1 MGRIQNGDALTDH
14 GNRAGRRALVE
25 ILGAGLDACD
35 PGANVRRL
43 VRRDGNTLTVGS
55 PHFEP
60 VGDPRSG
67 DEVIDL
73 NQVGRIFVVGAGKG
87 VQYTALALE
96 EILGER
102 LTGGHVID
110 KQGSPHILRRV
121 GVTFGAHPVPD
132 EGCVAGCRRILELCA
147 DLREDD
153 LVFTA
158 LGNGASALLTM
169 PVEGVSLAD
178 VQRVVYLFQIERG
191 GPTIDLI
198 PIRNHLDRMK
208 GGKISRHLRPAR
220 CIHLLGQ
227 LRRTYHGLMHDDIN
241 RWLHVLPDTQSYAD
255 AVRNLKKWDAW
266 EDAPASVK
274 AFLLA
279 ADPAQETLRLAE
291 YEAMNAR
298 AFCIMPEHLGMLP
311 AARAK
316 AEELGY
322 RTYTLYNNYDMLAE
336 AAQVGKV
343 VANLA
348 KHSEWDGEPFQPP
361 CALFGRGELLV
372 TVGDAKG
379 MGGRNQ
385 EYAVSAALELAGT
398 SHVVMGSVDS
408 DGTDG
413 PGHQFVDGYADVPV
427 LTGGIVDSFT
437 LQRAGALGI
446 DLFAE
451 LKRHNVSPALHALGD
466 GIVATPN
473 LSFADLSVTLILD
486 RSRETDMPDIT
497 VEQG

>member
-1 MGRIQNGDALTDH
+1 MGRIQNADVLTNH
-14 GNRAGRRALVE
+14 GHIAGRKALVD

-35 PGANVRRL
+35 PGSNVRRL
-43 VRRDGNTLTVGS
+43 VRRDGDMLTIGS

-60 VGDPRSG
+60 EGDPRSG

-73 NQVGRIFVVGAGKG
+73 RQVGRIFVVGAGKG

-96 EILGER
+96 EILGDR
-102 LTGGHVID
+102 LTGGHLIE
-110 KQGSPHILRRV
+110 KHGSPNVLSRV
-121 GVTFGAHPVPD
+121 EITFGAHPVPD
-132 EGCVAGCRRILELCA
+132 EGCVEGCRRILELCA
-147 DLREDD
+147 DLRADD

-158 LGNGASALLTM
+158 LGNGVSALLTL

-178 VQRVVYLFQIERG
+178 VQRLVYLFQIEKG
-191 GPTIDLI
+191 GPTVDLI
-198 PIRNHLDRMK
+198 PIRNHLDQMK

-220 CIHLLGQ
+220 CIHLLG
-227 LRRTYHGLMHDDIN
+227 LLSRTYHDLMYHDLN

-266 EDAPASVK
+266 DDAPQSVK
-274 AFLLA
+274 DFLLA
-279 ADPAQETLRLAE
+279 ADPAQETLRHDE

-316 AEELGY
+316 AEELGF
-322 RTYTLYNNYDMLAE
+322 RTHLLYNNYDMLAE

-343 VANLA
+343 IANLA
-348 KHSEWDGEPFQPP
+348 KHSELDGEPFQPP
-361 CALFGRGELLV
+361 CALFSRGELLV
-372 TVGDAKG
+372 TVGDSKG

-385 EYAVSAALELAGT
+385 EYAVSAALELGET
-398 SHVVMGSVDS
+398 RQVVMGSVDS

-413 PGHQFVDGYADVPV
+413 PGHQFVDGYEDVPV
-427 LTGGIVDSFT
+427 LTGGIVDYST
-437 LQRAGALGI
+437 SQRAEEMGI
-446 DLFAE
+446 DLFEE
-451 LKRHNVSPALHALGD
+451 LKQHNVSPPLHALSD

-486 RSRETDMPDIT
+486 RA
-497 VEQG
+497 

>member
-1 MGRIQNGDALTDH
+1 MGRIQNAETLTSH
-14 GNRAGRRALVE
+14 GHIAGRKALVE

-35 PGANVRRL
+35 PGRNVRRL
-43 VRRDGNTLTVGS
+43 VRLNGDILTIGS
-55 PHFEP
+55 PDFEP
-60 VGDPRSG
+60 TGDPRSG

-73 NQVGRIFVVGAGKG
+73 RHINRIFVVGAGKG
-87 VQYTALALE
+87 VQHTALALE
-96 EILGER
+96 KILGER
-102 LTGGHVID
+102 LTGGQLID
-110 KQGSPHILRRV
+110 KHGSPHIVSRV

-132 EGCVAGCRRILELCA
+132 EGCVEGCRRILELCA

-158 LGNGASALLTM
+158 LGNGVSALLTL

-178 VQRVVYLFQIERG
+178 VQRLVYLFQIERG

-198 PIRNHLDRMK
+198 PIRNHLDQMK

-220 CIHLLGQ
+220 CVHLLGQ
-227 LRRTYHGLMHDDIN
+227 MERTYHDLMHHDIN
-241 RWLHVLPDTQSYAD
+241 RWLHVLPDTQTYAD
-255 AVRNLKKWDAW
+255 AVRNLKKWDSW
-266 EDAPASVK
+266 DDAPESVK

-298 AFCIMPEHLGMLP
+298 VFCIMPERLGMLP
-311 AARAK
+311 AARAA
-316 AEELGY
+316 AEALGF
-322 RTYTLYNNYDMLAE
+322 RTHLLYNNYEMLAE
-336 AAQVGKV
+336 ANQVGKV

-348 KHSEWDGEPFQPP
+348 KHSELDGEPFQPP
-361 CALFGRGELLV
+361 CALFSRGELLV
-372 TVGDAKG
+372 TVGNAKG

-385 EYAVSAALELAGT
+385 EYALSAALQLGET
-398 SHVVMGSVDS
+398 RQVVMGSVDS

-413 PGHQFVDGYADVPV
+413 PGKQFLDDPVDVPV
-427 LTGGIVDSFT
+427 LTGGIVDYST
-437 LQRAGALGI
+437 TERAAEMGI

-451 LKRHNVSPALHALGD
+451 LKSHNVSPALYALGD
-466 GIVATPN
+466 GIIATPN

-486 RSRETDMPDIT
+486 RA
-497 VEQG
+497 Q

>member
-1 MGRIQNGDALTDH
+1 MGRIQNVDTLTNH
-14 GNRAGRRALVE
+14 GHTAGRKALVE
-25 ILGAGLDACD
+25 ILGAGMDACD
-35 PGANVRRL
+35 PGNNVRRL
-43 VRRDGNTLTVGS
+43 VRRDGDILTIGS
-55 PHFEP
+55 PDFEP
-60 VGDPRSG
+60 EGDPRSG
-67 DEVIDL
+67 NEVIDL
-73 NQVGRIFVVGAGKG
+73 RQVGRIFVVGAGKG
-87 VQYTALALE
+87 VQFTAKALE
-96 EILGER
+96 DILGDR
-102 LTGGHVID
+102 LTGGHLID
-110 KQGSPHILRRV
+110 KQGTPLILTRV
-121 GVTFGAHPVPD
+121 GVTFGAHPIPD
-132 EGCVAGCRRILELCA
+132 EGCVEGCRRILELCA
-147 DLREDD
+147 DLRKDD

-178 VQRVVYLFQIERG
+178 VQRLVYLFQIERG
-191 GPTIDLI
+191 GPTVDLI
-198 PIRNHLDRMK
+198 PIRNHLDQVK
-208 GGKISRHLRPAR
+208 GGKISRYLRPAR

-227 LRRTYHGLMHDDIN
+227 LSRTYHDLMHHDIN
-241 RWLHVLPDTQSYAD
+241 RWLHVLPDTQTYAD

-266 EDAPASVK
+266 DDAPESVK
-274 AFLLA
+274 DFLLA
-279 ADPAQETLRLAE
+279 ADPAQETLRHAE

-316 AEELGY
+316 AEALGF
-322 RTYTLYNNYDMLAE
+322 RTHLLYNNYDMLAE

-343 VANLA
+343 IANLA
-348 KHSEWDGEPFQPP
+348 KHSEQDGEPFQPP

-385 EYAVSAALELAGT
+385 EYSVAAALQLDET
-398 SHVVMGSVDS
+398 RQVVMGSVDS

-413 PGHQFVDGYADVPV
+413 PGHQFIDGYEDVPV
-427 LTGGIVDSFT
+427 LTGGIVDYST
-437 LQRAGALGI
+437 SQRAKEMGI

-451 LKRHNVSPALHALGD
+451 LKQHNVSPPLYALGD

-486 RSRETDMPDIT
+486 R
-497 VEQG
+497 G

>member
-1 MGRIQNGDALTDH
+1 MGRIQNIDRLTDH
-14 GNRAGRRALVE
+14 GHVAGRRAMAE
-25 ILGAGLDACD
+25 ILDAGLSACD
-35 PGANVRRL
+35 PGSNIRRL
-43 VRRDGNTLTVGS
+43 LRLDGEILTVGS
-55 PHFEP
+55 PDFEP
-60 VGDPRSG
+60 EGDPRSG
-67 DEVIDL
+67 EEVIDL
-73 NQVGRIFVVGAGKG
+73 RGVGRIFVVGAGKG
-87 VQYTALALE
+87 IQHTARALE
-96 EILGER
+96 EILGDR

-110 KQGSPHILRRV
+110 KQGSPAILERV

-132 EGCVAGCRRILELCA
+132 AGCVEGCRRILELCA

-158 LGNGASALLTM
+158 LGNGVSALLTL

-178 VQRVVYLFQIERG
+178 VQRLTYLFQIERG

-198 PIRNHLDRMK
+198 PIRNHLDQMK

-220 CIHLLGQ
+220 AIHLLGHIRQ
-227 LRRTYHGLMHDDIN
+227 SYHDLMHADIN
-241 RWLHVLPDTQSYAD
+241 RWLHVLPDYQTYAD

-266 EDAPASVK
+266 EGAPESVRR
-274 AFLLA
+274 FLLT
-279 ADPAQETLRLAE
+279 ADPAQETLRHAE
-291 YEAMNAR
+291 YEAMGSR
-298 AFCIMPEHLGMLP
+298 VFCMMPEHLGMLP
-311 AARAK
+311 AARKK
-316 AEELGY
+316 AEELGF
-322 RTYTLYNNYDMLAE
+322 RTHVLFANFEMLAE

-348 KHSEWDGEPFQPP
+348 RHSEMDGEPFQPP
-361 CALFGRGELLV
+361 CALFSRGELLV

-385 EYAVSAALELAGT
+385 EYAVSAALELGKT
-398 SHVVMGSVDS
+398 RQVVMGSVDS

-413 PGHQFVDGYADVPV
+413 PGHQFIDGYEEIPV
-427 LTGGIVDSFT
+427 LTGGIVDHST
-437 LQRAGALGI
+437 AQRAAEMGI

-486 RSRETDMPDIT
+486 RAP
-497 VEQG
+497 EQGAPG

>member
-1 MGRIQNGDALTDH
+1 MGRIQNADVLTNH
-14 GNRAGRRALVE
+14 GHIAGRKALVE

-35 PGANVRRL
+35 PGSNVRRL
-43 VRRDGNTLTVGS
+43 VRREGDILTIGS

-60 VGDPRSG
+60 TGDPRSG

-73 NQVGRIFVVGAGKG
+73 RQVGRIFVVGAGKG

-96 EILGER
+96 EILGDR
-102 LTGGHVID
+102 LTGGHLIE
-110 KQGSPHILRRV
+110 KHGSPNILSRV
-121 GVTFGAHPVPD
+121 EITFGAHPVPD
-132 EGCVAGCRRILELCA
+132 EGCVEGCRRILELCA
-147 DLREDD
+147 DLRADD

-158 LGNGASALLTM
+158 LGNGVSALLTL

-178 VQRVVYLFQIERG
+178 VQRLVYLFQIEKG
-191 GPTIDLI
+191 GPTVDLI
-198 PIRNHLDRMK
+198 PIRNHLDQMK

-227 LRRTYHGLMHDDIN
+227 LSRTYRDLMYHDLN

-255 AVRNLKKWDAW
+255 AVRNLKKWDSW
-266 EDAPASVK
+266 DDAPQSVK
-274 AFLLA
+274 DFLLA
-279 ADPAQETLRLAE
+279 ADPAQETLRHDE

-316 AEELGY
+316 AEALGF
-322 RTYTLYNNYDMLAE
+322 RTHLLYNNYDMLAE

-343 VANLA
+343 IANLA
-348 KHSEWDGEPFQPP
+348 KHSELDGEPFQPP
-361 CALFGRGELLV
+361 CALFGRNELLV

-385 EYAVSAALELAGT
+385 EYAVSAALQLDET
-398 SHVVMGSVDS
+398 RQVVMGSVDS

-413 PGHQFVDGYADVPV
+413 PGHQFIDGYEDVPV
-427 LTGGIVDSFT
+427 FTGGIVDYST
-437 LQRAGALGI
+437 GQRAEELGI
-446 DLFAE
+446 DLFDE

-473 LSFADLSVTLILD
+473 LSFADLSVTLVLD
-486 RSRETDMPDIT
+486 RS
-497 VEQG
+497 